1 MLVQLDHISK
11 ADAVQYEAMHELY
24 SELNFAE
31 QQHCLAMDN
40 GYSVR
45 WSDFNTWYLDAER
58 FNRDIRAIIKVVDD
72 QIVGMLVYEFYGHD
86 FSATVLML
94 YVKPTHRR
102 RGYATELVERFM
114 SESKYLMVSSISL
127 TVMALNVDAMAFYA
141 KFGFTPAITL
151 LSHRGV

>member
-11 ADAVQYEAMHELY
+11 ADAVQYEALHELY

-40 GYSVR
+40 GYGVH
-45 WSDFNTWYLDAER
+45 WSDFNTWYADAGR
-58 FNRDIRAIIKVVDD
+58 FHRDIRVILKVVDD
-72 QIVGMLVYEFYGHD
+72 QIVGMLVYEYHAHD
-86 FSATVLML
+86 WSATALML
-94 YVKPTHRR
+94 YVKPAHRR
-102 RGYATELVERFM
+102 LGYASELVGCFM
-114 SESKYLMVSSISL
+114 DEVKYIKVQSISL
-127 TVMALNVDAMAFYA
+127 TVMSLNVEAMALYA

>member
-11 ADAVQYEAMHELY
+11 ADAVQYEALHELY

-45 WSDFNTWYLDAER
+45 WSDFNTWFHDAER
-58 FNRDIRAIIKVVDD
+58 FNRDIRVCLKVVDD

-114 SESKYLMVSSISL
+114 DESKHLMVSSISL
-127 TVMALNVDAMAFYA
+127 TVMALNVEAMAFYA

-151 LSHRGV
+151 LSRRGV